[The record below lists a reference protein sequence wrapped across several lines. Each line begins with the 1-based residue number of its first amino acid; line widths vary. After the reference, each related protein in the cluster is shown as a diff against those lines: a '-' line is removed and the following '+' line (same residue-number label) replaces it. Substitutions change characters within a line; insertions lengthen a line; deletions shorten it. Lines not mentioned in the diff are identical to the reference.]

1 MDIRTVDKQLK
12 KLKMQKHTLAR
23 VLAEYG
29 IDCNIIGKD
38 KFQTDCTELKKLKVA
53 AVMDPFTVGN
63 FRSECELFEITSD
76 DWFNQLEE
84 CKPDL
89 FFLESTWHGK
99 NDSWFKKVS
108 TGSKELYEMTN
119 YCHEKGIPVIFWN
132 KEDPVHTDVFMAA
145 ASCADLVF
153 TTDYD
158 CIERYI
164 RTLQHTNVYFLSF
177 SAQPVVHNPIEIH
190 NRKDKFC
197 YAGTYFHR
205 YKERSRVFDAFAD
218 AIEKRNGMEIYD
230 RNYGSGNLQYAFPA
244 RYNKMIMGKLEPD
257 DIHIAYKGYN
267 YGINTCTVSQSQ
279 TMFAR
284 RGYELLASNTV
295 TVGNFSLGVKNILGD
310 LAISTDNADE
320 MIAQLDR
327 FCATPEMYRK
337 YRLAGL
343 REVMK
348 YHLCED
354 RLGYIAEK
362 VFGKD
367 MKKPM
372 PYVTVVSSAQTQDE
386 KDRVTASFNRQTYD
400 KKKLVFTNGENIT
413 VENGFVAAFSP
424 DDYYGENYLTDL
436 ILSVR
441 YSDAEGFGK
450 LHFYTKD
457 ENGFVLNGTEGT
469 YKPCNTLFSTRAV
482 VKAEKIADIKEFASG
497 TEIQGDFLA
506 VDEFNYCKNCVDDE
520 CEKVDDLYIDDKGI
534 PLEKI
539 ELAIQKIKEN
549 AMETDI
555 VSLSSKEMA
564 DSVAAKVKS
573 VETSYLA
580 GKFKVLSTLADDK
593 SEYIMFRQRFDV
605 SEFNDTGKISVAFY
619 GTGDLAAR
627 GFCIFYNAM
636 GEKISASGGVCN
648 RVLNFEIPSNAKT
661 FSLAIKVS
669 GAGLREFTETVVSG
683 NLDNGTS
690 TPLLTKSDTLVI
702 SDYYPSYEELYN
714 HMFVHKRNLLYR
726 QSGLVTDTMCINMR
740 DEAGFR
746 EFDNINIANGGADR
760 IASAINSGQIRTVCV
775 HFLSPVI
782 WSALKNNLDKINL
795 IIWSHGSDIQPWHR
809 RKYNY
814 TTEEQIASAKE
825 ASEKREALWKEVFE
839 YSEKYNI
846 HFVYVSEFF
855 KKQIEEDYGVNLDGR
870 CSIIHNCIDTDL
882 FSYEKKDPGQRFNI
896 MSVKSFSTLTYAN
909 DITQKAI
916 EILSSEKEFS
926 QMTFDLYG
934 DGERFEQDTANLK
947 KFSNVHLHRGFL
959 TQPQIAQLHK
969 THGIYIATT
978 RMDTQGVSRD
988 EAMSSGL
995 VPVTND
1001 VAAIRE
1007 FTDDECAVIAPPEDA
1022 KAIAEGILKLVRNP
1036 DLFMQMSA
1044 KAAEKVRSLSAK
1056 ELTADKEILLIE
1068 SRNKND

>member
-12 KLKMQKHTLAR
+12 KLKMQKNTLAR

-29 IDCNIIGKD
+29 IDCNTIGKD
-38 KFQTDCTELKKLKVA
+38 KFRTDCTELKKLKVA

-348 YHLCED
+348 NHLCED

-372 PYVTVVSSAQTQDE
+372 PFVTVVSSAQTQDE
-386 KDRVTASFNRQTYD
+386 KDRVTASFNRQTYG

-441 YSDAEGFGK
+441 YSDADGFGK
-450 LHFYTKD
+450 LHFYTKG

-469 YKPCNTLFSTRAV
+469 YKPCKALFSTRAV
-482 VKAEKIADIKEFASG
+482 IKAEKIADIKEFASG

-506 VDEFNYCKNCVDDE
+506 VDEFNYCRNCTDDK

-539 ELAIQKIKEN
+539 ELAIQKVKEN

-580 GKFKVLSTLADDK
+580 GKFKVLSSLPDDK

-605 SEFNDTGKISVAFY
+605 AEFNDTGKISVAFY
-619 GTGDLAAR
+619 GTGDLSAR
-627 GFCIFYNAM
+627 GFCIFYNAA

-648 RVLNFEIPSNAKT
+648 RVLNFEIPSDAKT

-683 NLDNGTS
+683 NLDNGTA

-702 SDYYPSYEELYN
+702 SDYYPSYDELYN

-760 IASAINSGQIRTVCV
+760 IASAIKSGQIKTVCV

-825 ASEKREALWKEVFE
+825 ASEKRESLWKEVFE

-870 CSIIHNCIDTDL
+870 CSIIHNCIDTEL
-882 FSYEKKDPGQRFNI
+882 FSYEKKDPAQRFNI

-934 DGERFEQDTANLK
+934 DGERFETDTANLK

-959 TQPQIAQLHK
+959 TQMQIAQLHK

-1007 FTDDECAVIAPPEDA
+1007 FTDEDCAIIVPGEDA
-1022 KAIAEGILKLVRNP
+1022 DAIARGILKLVRNP
-1036 DLFMQMSA
+1036 ELFMQMSE